1 MPPTS
6 RYAFAVWLLVSCAAW
21 LSMSAST
28 ANGDI
33 VIMDLPPAIP
43 TLRLVRLGLPPGLR
57 LETTCPKWLPQPRLD
72 PVFSA
77 MPRVPA
83 FGPPG
88 FGRLAPLALS
98 DGLRLGSGPWAG
110 SPGPPLDELWLA
122 SEPWREL
129 VELGEHCGAVWE
141 LGTTLGGMPARE
153 LYPPIRFWGESP
165 AGLTCV
171 PYEAPP
177 PPLFEDLGADAV
189 VSQSYPGPRPAPVFP
204 RIFIRG
210 YSR

>member
-1 MPPTS
+1 MTAT
-6 RYAFAVWLLVSCAAW
+6 RRQVFAAGLLVSCTAW
-21 LSMSAST
+21 VSIGAST
-28 ANGDI
+28 ASGEI
-33 VIMDLPPAIP
+33 VIMDLPRPTP

-72 PVFSA
+72 PAFSA

-88 FGRLAPLALS
+88 FGRLAPPALS
-98 DGLRLGSGPWAG
+98 DGLRLRSGPWAG

-129 VELGEHCGAVWE
+129 VELGEHCAAVWE

-153 LYPPIRFWGESP
+153 LYPPIRLRGESP

-171 PYEAPP
+171 PYEAAP
-177 PPLFEDLGADAV
+177 PPLFEDLSADAV
-189 VSQSYPGPRPAPVFP
+189 VSQSYPSPRPAPLFP

-210 YSR
+210 CSR